1 MLSKEEMEEYCKEYY
16 SPIYKY
22 CLSRLTYKADA
33 EDATQE
39 TFVIFNQK
47 GHMLKPE
54 HVKPWLITTAH
65 HMVLKEYKRRSA
77 VKDKECL
84 FDEEMLELSHK
95 VRTFEEDL
103 VDYYMGKHFAEIYSR
118 LNDRE
123 KEIFDLYGDG
133 TMKTGEIAQL
143 LGIEPHACSMRK
155 LRLKERCREIMTE
168 ILFY

>member
-1 MLSKEEMEEYCKEYY
+1 
-16 SPIYKY
+16 
-22 CLSRLTYKADA
+22 
-33 EDATQE
+33 
-39 TFVIFNQK
+39 
-47 GHMLKPE
+47 MLKPE

-65 HMVLKEYKRRSA
+65 HMVLKEYKRRSD

-84 FDEEMLELSHK
+84 FDEEMLELSRK

-133 TMKTGEIAQL
+133 TMKTGEIARL
-143 LGIEPHACSMRK
+143 LGIDPHACSMRK
-155 LRLKERCREIMTE
+155 KRVEEKCRDIME
-168 ILFY
+168 QSQ